1 MTQIWFSTGKSRRV
15 LTAGAVSCALLL
27 LAGCTTVEG
36 TNAFQ
41 DVGTFE
47 REVMNETAA
56 GIGLIP
62 REEKAPITT
71 PRSPLV
77 MPANA
82 DNLPPP
88 TEEDPTALPEDS
100 DNVEFDLAGLSE
112 DELRRLRNARVI
124 DMRTPSGRP
133 LTEDETRQ
141 LAAMM
146 QRNGLTVSQAGARP
160 LYLPPDEYFTTVN
173 NHDAVCLAPNGQLV
187 SLQDP
192 NCPAEIRAALQG
204 TQ

>member
-1 MTQIWFSTGKSRRV
+1 MTQFSFSTGTARRV
-15 LTAGAVSCALLL
+15 FSAAVLACGLAT

-62 REEKAPITT
+62 REQKEPIST
-71 PRSPLV
+71 PRAPLV
-77 MPANA
+77 MPGNA

-88 TEEDPTALPEDS
+88 TQDDTEALPADS
-100 DNVEFDLAGLSE
+100 DNVEFDLSGLSE
-112 DELRRLRNARVI
+112 DDLRRLRNARVI
-124 DMRTPSGRP
+124 TMRTPGGRP
-133 LTEDETRQ
+133 LTEEETRQ

-146 QRNGLTVSQAGARP
+146 QKNGLQVSASGSRP

-187 SLQDP
+187 SLSDP
-192 NCPAEIRAALQG
+192 ACPPEIRAALQG